1 MIYLK
6 KAFFNKI
13 FLIKFL
19 FCSFWVQLAGPQT
32 TELDFL
38 VDAMTEYYNQK
49 ENQELHKIREP
60 YLGQI
65 VAANHLVDSKWY
77 RAEIVAIQPNE
88 ITSNELVLDV
98 YFLDYGDQQF
108 VGRKDILE
116 LRADFLSLRFQAIE
130 CFLAHIQPPQTGS
143 KFEEW
148 DKKSIEKFE
157 DMVQVANWKKLISKV
172 VTYKE
177 RKSFALQRR
186 NQRESSPVPGVE
198 LYEENSEKSIALELV
213 KGGFA
218 ELSDRFG
225 DIAKS
230 SVLIV
235 KEDETKEVPEVKDV
249 INEEISNLKEDGEPQ
264 VPEDPVNYETPQKA
278 PSPPPKEEE
287 PPTQPPTLESPQSDL
302 IEVPKEPFID
312 TTPLPVE
319 QISNGPNNN
328 NFEPSEL
335 SNGNSKIV
343 PSSSDAFGTTV
354 KPKKKKKQAVADFL
368 AMEQQQSH
376 QDWNQMMED

>member
-1 MIYLK
+1 
-6 KAFFNKI
+6 
-13 FLIKFL
+13 
-19 FCSFWVQLAGPQT
+19 
-32 TELDFL
+32 
-38 VDAMTEYYNQK
+38 MTEYYNQK

-65 VAANHLVDSKWY
+65 VAANHLVDNKWY

-130 CFLAHIQPPQTGS
+130 CFLAHVQPLQTGS

-177 RKSFALQRR
+177 RKSFALQRHK
-186 NQRESSPVPGVE
+186 QRESSPVPGVE
-198 LYEENSEKSIALELV
+198 LYEDNSDKSIALELV
-213 KGGFA
+213 KMGYA

-225 DIAKS
+225 DISKS

-235 KEDETKEVPEVKDV
+235 KDEEAPEAVKPSEKISNIEESNELPQEDPVKPPVESKEEILVPEP
-249 INEEISNLKEDGEPQ
+249 LKEDVIPQEPSKDEQ
-264 VPEDPVNYETPQKA
+264 DSQEASDQLPVAEN
-278 PSPPPKEEE
+278 
-287 PPTQPPTLESPQSDL
+287 LEHIPQSDP
-302 IEVPKEPFID
+302 IEVPSSDKKSSVPV
-312 TTPLPVE
+312 PVE
-319 QISNGPNNN
+319 QLTDEHNNN
-328 NFEPSEL
+328 NLEPLEL
-335 SNGNSKIV
+335 SNGKSDLKK
-343 PSSSDAFGTTV
+343 PSQLSDAFGLNNV
-354 KPKKKKKQAVADFL
+354 KPKKKKKQVVADFL
-368 AMEQQQSH
+368 AMEQKQSH

>member
-1 MIYLK
+1 
-6 KAFFNKI
+6 
-13 FLIKFL
+13 
-19 FCSFWVQLAGPQT
+19 
-32 TELDFL
+32 
-38 VDAMTEYYNQK
+38 MTEYYNQK
-49 ENQELHKIREP
+49 ENQELHSIREP

-77 RAEIVAIQPNE
+77 RAEIVAIQPNG
-88 ITSNELVLDV
+88 TSSELVLDV

-130 CFLAHIQPPQTGS
+130 CFLAHVQPLQTGS

-148 DKKSIEKFE
+148 DKKSIETFE

-177 RKSFALQRR
+177 RKSFALQRHK
-186 NQRESSPVPGVE
+186 QRESSPVPGVE

-213 KGGFA
+213 KRGCA

-230 SVLIV
+230 SVLTV
-235 KEDETKEVPEVKDV
+235 NEEEQKDEVPPPVVPKEVISYLEDPQDDKF
-249 INEEISNLKEDGEPQ
+249 EEISAPETQKEEEVPQ
-264 VPEDPVNYETPQKA
+264 KSPSPPEEEIFIPEQPPKVEILEETPQ
-278 PSPPPKEEE
+278 
-287 PPTQPPTLESPQSDL
+287 SDP
-302 IEVPKEPFID
+302 IEVPKEPAP
-312 TTPLPVE
+312 PLPVE
-319 QISNGPNNN
+319 QFNNEPNNN
-328 NFEPSEL
+328 NLEPSEL
-335 SNGNSKIV
+335 SNGKPKKKSA
-343 PSSSDAFGTTV
+343 PTSSDAFGAQSV

-368 AMEQQQSH
+368 AMEQQQNKQSH
-376 QDWNQMMED
+376 QDWNQMMDD